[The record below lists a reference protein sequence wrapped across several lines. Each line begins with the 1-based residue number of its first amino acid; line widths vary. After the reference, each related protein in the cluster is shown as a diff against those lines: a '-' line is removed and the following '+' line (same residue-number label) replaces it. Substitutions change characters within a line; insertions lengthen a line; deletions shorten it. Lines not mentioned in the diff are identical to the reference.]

1 MMLSLWTQ
9 GSWAAQA
16 APNPKHMSL
25 QRHKDIEEFVVT
37 EAGLGVLWPQAW
49 DSWSPRRR
57 KNISPEPGEGV
68 CPTLGSGSRERM
80 LSQAAWLKQLVT
92 AALGSEESTLQ
103 EGSSV
108 PVLQR
113 AQRGRLLL

>member
-1 MMLSLWTQ
+1 MVIGWGQLESQEREKPW
-9 GSWAAQA
+9 
-16 APNPKHMSL
+16 
-25 QRHKDIEEFVVT
+25 
-37 EAGLGVLWPQAW
+37 
-49 DSWSPRRR
+49 

-68 CPTLGSGSRERM
+68 CLTLGSGSRERM
-80 LSQAAWLKQLVT
+80 LSQAAWLKHLVT

-108 PVLQR
+108 PILQR